1 MFVPTQP
8 RTSAADKLLAGASAI
23 FLSAVLL
30 AIAIVPASP
39 AASASLLAQ
48 GVLA

>member
-8 RTSAADKLLAGASAI
+8 RTSAADKFLAGASAI

-30 AIAIVPASP
+30 AIAILPAGP
-39 AASASLLAQ
+39 AASAGFLAA
-48 GVLA
+48 GAMA